1 MASKNSI
8 EESRS
13 IGPQDGSS
21 DTKNGIVDEAGERW
35 DSEGGNVVTAI
46 PPGTIDPVYEAK
58 ARILNEAV
66 SNSTSSSYILSR
78 KQ

>member
-8 EESRS
+8 EDSRS
-13 IGPQDGSS
+13 AGRQDDSS
-21 DTKNGIVDEAGERW
+21 DTKNGVVNEAGEQW
-35 DSEGGNVVTAI
+35 DNERGNAVTAI

-66 SNSTSSSYILSR
+66 SI
-78 KQ
+78 